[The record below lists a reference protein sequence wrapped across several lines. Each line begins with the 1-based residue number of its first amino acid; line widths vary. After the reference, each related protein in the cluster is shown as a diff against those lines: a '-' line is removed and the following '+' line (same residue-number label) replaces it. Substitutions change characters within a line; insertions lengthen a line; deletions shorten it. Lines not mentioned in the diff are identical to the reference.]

1 MDEIS
6 IQDLERMYYHTTA
19 MYKGVP
25 IYIEEIPS
33 RHDMVGV
40 NLSSGK
46 RLDFK
51 FKHGDLLPPDGHVGF
66 VNYRGH
72 AVYVK
77 RCPRRIYHVGLATG
91 NITAVVV
98 PAAIG
103 VRVSESTILRTK
115 SIADSMIGIY
125 PTLEEALEQLEQ
137 GAVRAVAFNK
147 QFAIAKDKSIY
158 YKTSHVGVYKN
169 NRIVFQQGKEF
180 LNNLF
185 RSEDVKN
192 LRNARA

>member
-6 IQDLERMYYHTTA
+6 MQDLERMYFRTTVL
-19 MYKGVP
+19 YKGVP
-25 IYIEEIPS
+25 IYVEEIPS

-46 RLDFK
+46 RLNFK

-66 VNYRGH
+66 VNYRGY

-77 RCPRRIYHVGLATG
+77 RCPRRIYHVGLASG
-91 NITAVVV
+91 NITSVVV

-115 SIADSMIGIY
+115 NIADSMIGIY
-125 PTLEEALEQLEQ
+125 PTLEEALEQLER
-137 GAVRAVAFNK
+137 GDVNAVAFNK
-147 QFAIAKDKSIY
+147 QFAITKGKSIY
-158 YKTSHVGVYKN
+158 YKTSRVGVYKN
-169 NRIVFQQGKEF
+169 NKIVFQQGKEF
-180 LNNLF
+180 LNNFF